1 MKTQFERIN
10 VNDAYRLARELGTH
24 CATLYVERLVTEHV
38 RRVKGTNEWYFI
50 YNPAG
55 NYFDDMILYE
65 KGIKESFIPVK

>member
-1 MKTQFERIN
+1 MKTKFERIN
-10 VNDAYRLARELGTH
+10 VNDAYRLARELGIH